1 MITILILSGSLL
13 LYMWIGMHYG
23 FLSPEKFY
31 PFEWNYKEGY
41 LKLYKDKTKKNYLI
55 LGHRRSYAIRI
66 KIKNPN
72 GIGYIIKDA
81 IILYRNSGGTSLGV
95 YNRQYIF
102 YDLLNRSYNSISKYS
117 YVILDSKTND
127 YIDPET
133 IIAINPR
140 FNDGEKYPLIFNGN
154 II

>member
-1 MITILILSGSLL
+1 MITILILSGTFL
-13 LYMWIGMHYG
+13 LYMWIGTHYG
-23 FLSPEKFY
+23 FLSPNKFY
-31 PFEWNYKEGY
+31 PFEWNYHEGY
-41 LKLYKDKTKKNYLI
+41 LKLYKDKTKKSYLI

-66 KIKNPN
+66 KIKNPD

-81 IILYRNSGGTSLGV
+81 LILYRNSGGSRLGD
-95 YNRQYIF
+95 YYTRYIF

-127 YIDPET
+127 YIDPDT
-133 IIAINPR
+133 ILAINPR
-140 FNDGEKYPLIFNGN
+140 FNDDEKYPLIFNGN